1 MEERTDQKGNVDDD
15 TSVRLRF
22 DFYRSV
28 VTFGLASL
36 GAEVTLLHTLFRDAS
51 HRWLSYVSVGLLV
64 FACIF
69 VLAAKEALVRRISPT
84 PVFRSLL
91 LRGLT
96 TLSVTSLEGEWIF
109 SFVAGAAFGLGL
121 VLFGI
126 FVVLA

>member
-1 MEERTDQKGNVDDD
+1 MAPGTNGDERVDDD

-22 DFYRSV
+22 EFYRSV

-36 GAEVTLLHTLFRDAS
+36 GAEVTLLHTLFRDAP
-51 HRWLSYVSVGLLV
+51 HRWLSYVSIALLV

-69 VLAAKEALVRRISPT
+69 VLAAKEALVRRISPV
-84 PVFRSLL
+84 PSFRGPI
-91 LRGLT
+91 LRGMTALA
-96 TLSVTSLEGEWIF
+96 VTSLEGEWLF